1 MKVDIEREDEG
12 RWINGEDIPELKE
25 VFVVTA

>member
-1 MKVDIEREDEG
+1 MKLEIERKDDG